1 MRYIP
6 NSPEERAQM
15 VREMG
20 LSTVGDLFRSIPEK
34 FRLRESLRLP
44 PAHAESDVLA
54 LFGRLAAQNAS
65 AHDMTLFLGAGA
77 YHHFIPSLVDALISR
92 AEFYTSYTPYQ
103 PEISQG
109 TLQAIFEYQTLIC
122 QITGM
127 DVASAALYDG
137 STALAEAVLMAERL
151 TDRRHLILARN
162 IHPEYREVVETYTK
176 TLGFEL
182 TLVEYDRD
190 TGCVDPETVRPT
202 TATAAVVVQS
212 PNFFGGIEDV
222 DALAERAHRV
232 GALLIVALT
241 EPISLGLLRPPGACG
256 ADIVVGE
263 GQSFG
268 VPLSFGGPYLGL
280 LATREKFVR
289 QMPGRIVG
297 QAFDSHGRRGFVLT
311 LATREQF
318 IRREKATSNICTSQ
332 ELCALMAAIYLVTLG
347 PHGLRDVALHNL
359 QKAAYLAERIAR
371 LPGFRRRFHHSFFNE
386 FVIRTDRPVREVL
399 QSLRRENI
407 LGGLELARFYP
418 ELEDC
423 FLVCVTET
431 IPREKLDHYVA
442 ILEREISSS

>member
-6 NSPEERAQM
+6 NSAEERAQM
-15 VREMG
+15 VREIG
-20 LSTVGDLFRSIPEK
+20 RSDVSDLFRPIPEK
-34 FRLRESLRLP
+34 FRLREPLRLP
-44 PAHAESDVLA
+44 PAQAESDLLA
-54 LFGRLAAQNAS
+54 LFRRLAAENAS
-65 AHDMTLFLGAGA
+65 ASEMTLFLGAGA
-77 YHHFIPSLVDALISR
+77 YHHFIPSLIDALISR

-151 TDRRHLILARN
+151 TDRRHIILAPT
-162 IHPEYREVVETYTK
+162 IHPEYRQVVQTYTK
-176 TLGFEL
+176 TLSFDL
-182 TLVEYDRD
+182 TLADYDRE
-190 TGCVDPETVRPT
+190 TGCLNATSIRPT
-202 TATAAVVVQS
+202 RDTAAVVVQS

-222 DALAERAHRV
+222 ETLAERAHEV
-232 GALLIVALT
+232 GALLIVVVT
-241 EPISLGLLRPPGACG
+241 EPISLGLLRPPGSCG

-297 QAFDSHGRRGFVLT
+297 QAFDHQGRRGFVLT

-332 ELCALMAAIYLVTLG
+332 ELCALMAAIYLCTLG
-347 PHGLRDVALHNL
+347 PQGLREVASQNL
-359 QKAAYLAERIAR
+359 QKAAYLSRRIAR
-371 LPGFRRRFHHSFFNE
+371 LPGFRLRFRHSFFNE
-386 FVIRTDRPVREVL
+386 FVVHTNRPVTQVL
-399 QSLRRENI
+399 HRLQQEKI
-407 LGGLELARFYP
+407 LGGLALGRFYP
-418 ELEDC
+418 ELDDC

-431 IPREKLDHYVA
+431 IPREELDRYVA
-442 ILEREISSS
+442 VLEQETSSS